1 MPRVGRKSMNLKI
14 VREIINNK
22 GQREESKKKKNNSSE
37 LFHMNCWA
45 ESKLYSEMQ
54 KPYSN
59 QNNLKKEE
67 S

>member
-1 MPRVGRKSMNLKI
+1 MNLKI

-22 GQREESKKKKNNSSE
+22 GQREESKKKKNHSSE

-45 ESKLYSEMQ
+45 ESKIYSEMQ

-59 QNNLKKEE
+59 QNNLKKKNVRT
-67 S
+67 